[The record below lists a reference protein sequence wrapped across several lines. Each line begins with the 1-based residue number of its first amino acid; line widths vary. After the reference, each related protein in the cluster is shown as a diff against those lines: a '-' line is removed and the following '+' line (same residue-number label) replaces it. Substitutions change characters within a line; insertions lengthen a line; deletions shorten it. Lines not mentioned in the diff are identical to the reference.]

1 MTNTKFSGIFQ
12 EVSFVVYVEYDG
24 CLQMSNFTVNSIM
37 NSSYTYTIGDPE
49 MSIED
54 VADFSREGCQTEIVI
69 AYNDTFDDVD
79 FLSNLFTYPVD
90 GRTYE
95 LDAGFT
101 NRWSTTEI
109 GSIPISI
116 HTTDN
121 TL

>member
-1 MTNTKFSGIFQ
+1 
-12 EVSFVVYVEYDG
+12 
-24 CLQMSNFTVNSIM
+24 
-37 NSSYTYTIGDPE
+37 

-54 VADFSREGCQTEIVI
+54 VADFTREGCKTEIVI
-69 AYNDTFDDVD
+69 AYNETLDDVD
-79 FLSNLFTYPVD
+79 ILNTFLTYPVD

-95 LDAGFT
+95 LDTGFT

>member
-69 AYNDTFDDVD
+69 AYNDTFDNVD
-79 FLSNLFTYPVD
+79 FLNSFLMYPVD

-95 LDAGFT
+95 LDTGFT